1 MLIRG
6 EKIRQLREERDCSLA
21 EFAAKAGI
29 SVSYLSEIERG
40 AKKPSLKTIDKIA
53 MALNV
58 PKTQLVEVAS
68 NSKGIALGEKLRL
81 LREQK
86 DWTLSDFAKKADV
99 SVSYLS
105 EIERGNVYPAIDTLK
120 RIAKALDTS
129 LQDLIGRGG
138 ILGSK
143 LKMVREEQGLTQGDL
158 AKQAGVS
165 AGLIGQ
171 IEQGKVQPSLQTVE
185 KIAEAVG
192 VSPCYFLIDDA
203 GVEDLLRAMSPE
215 LREMLNDTRIQS
227 VLRLICGCTPDEL
240 RFIFDFI
247 KLYKK
252 HGSQHFK
259 H

>member
-40 AKKPSLKTIDKIA
+40 AKRPSLKTIDKIA
-53 MALNV
+53 VALNV
-58 PKTQLVEVAS
+58 PKSQLVEVS
-68 NSKGIALGEKLRL
+68 GDSKGVALGEKLRL

-86 DWTLSDFAKKADV
+86 QWTLSEFAEKADV
-99 SVSYLS
+99 SISYLS

-120 RIAKALDTS
+120 RIARTLDVS

-143 LKMVREEQGLTQGDL
+143 LRMVREEQGLTQGEL
-158 AKQAGVS
+158 AKQAGIS
-165 AGLIGQ
+165 AGLVGQ

-185 KIAEAVG
+185 KIADAVG

-203 GVEDLLRAMSPE
+203 GVEDLLRALGPD
-215 LREMLNDTRIQS
+215 LRELLNDPKVQS
-227 VLRLICGCTPDEL
+227 VLRLICSCTPEEL
-240 RFIFDFI
+240 KFIFDFI

-252 HGSQHFK
+252 HGSKHFQH
-259 H
+259 

>member
-1 MLIRG
+1 MLIKG
-6 EKIRQLREERDCSLA
+6 ERIRQLREERDCSLA
-21 EFAAKAGI
+21 EFATKAGI

-53 MALNV
+53 AALNV
-58 PKTQLVEVAS
+58 PKSHLVEIS
-68 NSKGIALGEKLRL
+68 SDSKGVSLGEKLRL

-86 DWTLSDFAKKADV
+86 GWTLSEFAKKATV

-120 RIAKALDTS
+120 KIAQVLEVS
-129 LQDLIGRGG
+129 LQDLVGRGG

-143 LKMVREEQGLTQGDL
+143 LRMIREEQGLTQGEL

-165 AGLIGQ
+165 AGLVGQ

-203 GVEDLLRAMSPE
+203 GVEDLIRAMSPE
-215 LREMLNDTRIQS
+215 LRELLQDPKVQS
-227 VLRLICGCTPDEL
+227 VLRLICSCTSEEL
-240 RFIFDFI
+240 KFIFDFI

-252 HGSQHFK
+252 HGSPEFRH
-259 H
+259 

>member
-1 MLIRG
+1 MLIKG

-29 SVSYLSEIERG
+29 SISYLSEIERG
-40 AKKPSLKTIDKIA
+40 AKKPSLKTIEKIA
-53 MALNV
+53 VALNI
-58 PKTQLVEVAS
+58 PKSQLVEVS
-68 NSKGIALGEKLRL
+68 GDSKGVSLGEKLRL

-86 DWTLSDFAKKADV
+86 KWTLSEFAQKADV

-105 EIERGNVYPAIDTLK
+105 EIERGNVYPAVDTLK
-120 RIAKALDTS
+120 RISKALNVS

-165 AGLIGQ
+165 AGLVGQ

-215 LREMLNDTRIQS
+215 LREILNDSKAQS
-227 VLRLICGCTPDEL
+227 VLRLICSCTPDEL
-240 RFIFDFI
+240 KFIFDFI

>member
-6 EKIRQLREERDCSLA
+6 ERIRQLREERDCSLA

-53 MALNV
+53 AALNV
-58 PKTQLVEVAS
+58 PKSHLVEIS
-68 NSKGIALGEKLRL
+68 GDSKGVSLGEKLRL

-86 DWTLSDFAKKADV
+86 GWTLSEFAQKAAV

-120 RIAKALDTS
+120 RIASVLEVS
-129 LQDLIGRGG
+129 LQDLVGRGG

-143 LKMVREEQGLTQGDL
+143 LRMIREEQGLTQGEL

-165 AGLIGQ
+165 AGLVGQ

-203 GVEDLLRAMSPE
+203 GVEDLIRAMSPE
-215 LREMLNDTRIQS
+215 LRDLLTDPKVQS
-227 VLRLICGCTPDEL
+227 VLRLICSCTAEEL
-240 RFIFDFI
+240 KFIFDFI

-252 HGSQHFK
+252 HGSPEFRH
-259 H
+259 